1 MLRAQKNRLTDGTVS
16 VRRFCR
22 RDGYFE
28 YSLQSYVETET
39 RSYSINIFFSPLSLI
54 PCFVPMAAIIIIII
68 VVSTMFV
75 LLSIVARHHYK
86 RDTPRIFKVKALFAL
101 LKMYSWLIS
110 GNSYIRLNYTYTWTW
125 SQITLLNTFMVYGG
139 TQHVLSL
146 LSI

>member
-1 MLRAQKNRLTDGTVS
+1 MLRAQKNRLTDRTVS
-16 VRRFCR
+16 VRRFCL

-39 RSYSINIFFSPLSLI
+39 RSYSINSYGIIFFSPLSLI

-75 LLSIVARHHYK
+75 LLSIEARHHNK

-101 LKMYSWLIS
+101 FKRYGWLIS
-110 GNSYIRLNYTYTWTW
+110 GNPYIRLNYTYT
-125 SQITLLNTFMVYGG
+125 
-139 TQHVLSL
+139 
-146 LSI
+146 

>member
-1 MLRAQKNRLTDGTVS
+1 MLRAQKNRPTDRTVS

-39 RSYSINIFFSPLSLI
+39 RSYSFNSYGIIFFSPLSLI

-75 LLSIVARHHYK
+75 LLSIVARHDNK
-86 RDTPRIFKVKALFAL
+86 RDTPRIFKVKTIVVVE
-101 LKMYSWLIS
+101 K
-110 GNSYIRLNYTYTWTW
+110 
-125 SQITLLNTFMVYGG
+125 V
-139 TQHVLSL
+139 
-146 LSI
+146 